1 MGQTAIESLPEERRN
16 ALLRRQ
22 DWRFLLRGSS
32 APAADAPHA
41 IGFPSRRA
49 IAAARAALPEGGEL
63 LCSWRLPR
71 PWGTQRA
78 RRRLE
83 RAGFSDLRLLWPGP
97 LPHRLPQFWLPPDS
111 PAAIE
116 HLLASRPP
124 SSSLQAALR
133 PLWRLA
139 ARLGLLAPV
148 FVLAR
153 LPAGDAVTNAE
164 DELAPYLG
172 GDTPC
177 LLLSGGNRSINKVVA
192 LPFPPG
198 APRPAAVVKFSRLPE
213 AEQALGREAEAL
225 ESLART
231 QPDVEGVPRILGR
244 GRRGGGFGLAES
256 AIYGK
261 PLIGELSPRNF
272 GELAV
277 RVAGR
282 LAGLAAGAP
291 NGSPDWRERLVAAPL
306 AEFERNFGAVAAP
319 GTVEAARALLGE
331 LEELPQVCEH
341 RDCSP
346 WNVLLDEGGSP
357 ALLDWESAEPRGLP
371 GLDLAYFLANAA
383 FVLDGSLDSGR
394 TRESYARLLD
404 PADPHYAASER
415 CIAVYCERVGL
426 SRGAFDRLRLL
437 AWIVHSKSDHAHLT
451 MATGSAP
458 QPQALRGSTFLG
470 LVEEELAQRPSVSE
484 RG

>member
-1 MGQTAIESLPEERRN
+1 MDQTAIESLPEERRN
-16 ALLRRQ
+16 ALLRRA
-22 DWRFLLRGSS
+22 DWRFLLYRGES
-32 APAADAPHA
+32 PNAADPHT
-41 IGFPSRRA
+41 IGFPGRRA
-49 IAAARAALPEGGEL
+49 LTAARTSLPEGGEL

-71 PWGTQRA
+71 LLGTQRA

-83 RAGFSDLRLLWPGP
+83 RAGFTDLRLLWPGP
-97 LPHRLPQFWLPPDS
+97 LPHRPPQFWLPPDS
-111 PAAIE
+111 PAAID

-124 SSSLQAALR
+124 GSSAQALLR
-133 PLWRLA
+133 PFWRLA

-153 LPAGDAVTNAE
+153 LPASSPSDE

-172 GDTPC
+172 ADTPC
-177 LLLSGGNRSINKVVA
+177 LLLTGGRRSINKVVA

-198 APRPAAVVKFSRLPE
+198 ASRPAAVVKFSRLAE
-213 AEQALGREAEAL
+213 AERALEREAEAL
-225 ESLART
+225 ESLARAHPGVT
-231 QPDVEGVPRILGR
+231 GVPRVLAR
-244 GRRGGGFGLAES
+244 GRRGGGYGLAES

-261 PLIGELSPRNF
+261 PLIGELSPQSF
-272 GELAV
+272 GELAG
-277 RVAGR
+277 RVADN
-282 LAGLAAGAP
+282 LAGLVADAPTDAG
-291 NGSPDWRERLVAAPL
+291 DWRQRLIAAPL

-319 GTVEAARALLGE
+319 GTVDTARALLDGI
-331 LEELPQVCEH
+331 EELPQACEH

-346 WNVLLDEGGSP
+346 WNVLLDEAGAP

-404 PADPHYAASER
+404 PRGPYHAASER
-415 CIAVYCERVGL
+415 CVADYCRRVGL
-426 SRGAFDRLRLL
+426 SPDSFTRLRLL
-437 AWIVHSKSDHAHLT
+437 AWIVHSKSDYAHLT
-451 MATGSAP
+451 MAAGSAP
-458 QPQALRGSTFLG
+458 QAPALRESTFLG
-470 LVEEELAQRPSVSE
+470 LVEEELARRPSVGE